1 MWMISLV
8 GKPVTHKPLRWGI
21 IGPGKIARKFAE
33 ALTIVDE
40 GILFAVASRDIE
52 RAQAFSNEYGAEK
65 SFGSYAGIVEDPD
78 VDALYVAT
86 PHPFHCENTL
96 LSLDAG
102 KPVLCEKPLT
112 VNAAEANLLINAARA
127 NKTFLMEAMWSR
139 YIPIHQTI
147 RQWLDDERIG
157 EIKLLTSTFG
167 IVARR
172 DPESRMFNPNLAGG
186 ALLDL
191 GAYNI
196 SISQWVLGKS
206 PISFAAQG
214 IIGET
219 GVDEL
224 TAVNL
229 LYESGAVS
237 QFTCNKISENTNDM
251 FVYGTQGH
259 IHIHPKFWNTSRATL
274 VSAGHEL
281 TETRPFRKNGFEYQ
295 IEEAIKCIRGGLL
308 ESPRMPHAQSLA
320 NMQLMDGIREQI
332 GLRYPFEPQKKS

>member
-1 MWMISLV
+1 L
-8 GKPVTHKPLRWGI
+8 THKPLRWGI

-33 ALTIVDE
+33 ALTVVDD
-40 GILFAVASRDIE
+40 GILFAVASRDIR
-52 RAQAFSNEYGAEK
+52 RAQAFSNEYKAEK
-65 SFGSYAGIVEDPD
+65 SFGSYAGIVDDPD
-78 VDALYVAT
+78 VDAVYVAT
-86 PHPFHCENTL
+86 PHPFHFENSL
-96 LSLDAG
+96 LCLEAG

-112 VNAAEANLLINAARA
+112 VNAAETDRLINAARA
-127 NKTFLMEAMWSR
+127 NETFLMEALWSR
-139 YIPIHQTI
+139 YLPIHQTI

-157 EIKLLTSTFG
+157 EVKLLTSTFG

-172 DPESRMFNPNLAGG
+172 DPEGRMFNPDLAGG

-191 GAYNI
+191 GVYNI
-196 SISQWVLGKS
+196 SISQWVLGNS
-206 PISFAAQG
+206 PISFTAQG

-224 TAVNL
+224 TAVIL

-251 FVYGTQGH
+251 FVYGTEGH
-259 IHIHPKFWNTSRATL
+259 IHIHPKFWDTTEATL
-274 VSAGHEL
+274 VSGGHES

-295 IEEAIKCIRGGLL
+295 IEEAIRCIRGGLL
-308 ESPRMPHAQSLA
+308 ESPRMPHAHTLA